1 MIRIIIIILEVTQR
15 PLGLPDPSFENP
27 GYKEAFIPLF
37 FFISWE
43 MTAKAVL
50 WADSEESSQSVFIR
64 LMYISWTPLT
74 FSCLMTLAFTQA
86 PHQHFT
92 LRRQYK
98 QHPWLTARLS
108 PLHNSSYL
116 GTVISVIITQPLFI
130 IRDEALETAEG
141 QTITEQWQ
149 GLPLLWWK
157 HTRWELPAVT
167 GKKKERMDKLLSRK
181 LFGKSFRDDCR
192 QWRQSEMVGG
202 GWFMRFSNMLENYFS
217 YFLLIILE

>member
-1 MIRIIIIILEVTQR
+1 
-15 PLGLPDPSFENP
+15 
-27 GYKEAFIPLF
+27 
-37 FFISWE
+37 

-50 WADSEESSQSVFIR
+50 WPDSEESFQSVFIR
-64 LMYISWTPLT
+64 LMYISLTPLT

-98 QHPWLTARLS
+98 QQPWLTARLS
-108 PLHNSSYL
+108 LLHNSSYL

-130 IRDEALETAEG
+130 IRDEALDTAEG

-157 HTRWELPAVT
+157 HTRWELPAAT
-167 GKKKERMDKLLSRK
+167 GKKGRMDKLHSRK
-181 LFGKSFRDDCR
+181 LFGKPFRDDCR
-192 QWRQSEMVGG
+192 RIAAIRDGWWRSVYDGFKHVRELFQL
-202 GWFMRFSNMLENYFS
+202 FPAY
-217 YFLLIILE
+217 